1 MTRDSKGGDSSSK
14 MGSNFW
20 RQDSL
25 YMIAKYSSGKERKE
39 KSKVHN
45 KNFSRTSSFLASARK
60 QNYSAPPFFYIKEGD
75 LCPENPVLAISLPA
89 LQNSMAPSFTV
100 KGLPKVDSLSSAP
113 TPIAASN
120 ALVRGHQDTAHKPIK
135 VHHLFLYSLQAKN
148 AFSYLFNDGGK
159 NQKFL
164 LHVGGNVNWFSHCG
178 EQYGGSLKN

>member
-25 YMIAKYSSGKERKE
+25 YVIAKYSSGEERRE

-75 LCPENPVLAISLPA
+75 LCPENPVLATSLPA

-120 ALVRGHQDTAHKPIK
+120 ALVRIQPISQSKFVICFCTALKLRMHFHIFLMMGEKIK
-135 VHHLFLYSLQAKN
+135 NFYFML
-148 AFSYLFNDGGK
+148 
-159 NQKFL
+159 
-164 LHVGGNVNWFSHCG
+164 VGT
-178 EQYGGSLKN
+178 